1 MSNSVIEQKS
11 FEFSKRILDLY
22 KFLIYKKREFIL
34 SKQVFR
40 SGTSICANVIEGEE
54 GESRPDFRHKMNIAL
69 KEASETIYWLKLL
82 RYGEYIT
89 EKQFNSI
96 YKDAVEIKSIL
107 IAIIKNLKN
116 EG

>member
-1 MSNSVIEQKS
+1 
-11 FEFSKRILDLY
+11 
-22 KFLIYKKREFIL
+22 
-34 SKQVFR
+34 
-40 SGTSICANVIEGEE
+40 
-54 GESRPDFRHKMNIAL
+54 MNIAL

-107 IAIIKNLKN
+107 VAIIKKLKN